1 MDKVQQIPLAE
12 RLQGTGPRSMGLPIA
27 MGLYAEDFI
36 GLVGQM
42 TGQQERYA
50 EVYATHIK
58 PYDGEGGGGKSVRNM
73 VVAADPAAGGK
84 NHAAVSAPCGAVCGN
99 RIYGGKRQ
107 MNYYIPA
114 IIRET
119 SEGTARIPIADMMFQ
134 RREIWLTGEIT
145 SEVADAV
152 ISQILH
158 LDAEDPD
165 AEITMYIDSPGGS
178 VTAGLSIY
186 DVMQAVSADIHTVCV
201 GTAASMAA
209 VLFAAGDRREILRH
223 GEVMIHDPLV
233 SGGISGSALT
243 VQDKSN
249 RLMEK
254 RKVLSGILAEH
265 TGKSVKQIYKVT
277 AKDTY
282 FGAEEAV
289 AFGLADSIVEKMER
303 RSA

>member
-1 MDKVQQIPLAE
+1 M
-12 RLQGTGPRSMGLPIA
+12 S
-27 MGLYAEDFI
+27 
-36 GLVGQM
+36 
-42 TGQQERYA
+42 
-50 EVYATHIK
+50 
-58 PYDGEGGGGKSVRNM
+58 
-73 VVAADPAAGGK
+73 
-84 NHAAVSAPCGAVCGN
+84 
-99 RIYGGKRQ
+99 
-107 MNYYIPA
+107 YYIPA

-134 RREIWLTGEIT
+134 RREVWLTGEIT

-165 AEITMYIDSPGGS
+165 AEITVYIDSPGGS

-243 VQDKSN
+243 VQDKSD
-249 RLMEK
+249 RLMAK

-289 AFGLADSIVEKMER
+289 AFGLADAVIEKMER

>member
-1 MDKVQQIPLAE
+1 M
-12 RLQGTGPRSMGLPIA
+12 S
-27 MGLYAEDFI
+27 
-36 GLVGQM
+36 
-42 TGQQERYA
+42 
-50 EVYATHIK
+50 
-58 PYDGEGGGGKSVRNM
+58 
-73 VVAADPAAGGK
+73 
-84 NHAAVSAPCGAVCGN
+84 
-99 RIYGGKRQ
+99 
-107 MNYYIPA
+107 YYIPT

-119 SEGTARIPIADMMFQ
+119 SEGTARIPIADIMFQ

-152 ISQILH
+152 IAQILH

-165 AEITMYIDSPGGS
+165 AEITLYIDSPGGS

-209 VLFAAGDRREILRH
+209 GLFAAGDRREILRH

-243 VQDKSN
+243 VQDKSD
-249 RLMEK
+249 RLMAK

-289 AFGLADSIVEKMER
+289 AFGLADAVIEKMER

>member
-1 MDKVQQIPLAE
+1 M
-12 RLQGTGPRSMGLPIA
+12 S
-27 MGLYAEDFI
+27 
-36 GLVGQM
+36 
-42 TGQQERYA
+42 
-50 EVYATHIK
+50 
-58 PYDGEGGGGKSVRNM
+58 
-73 VVAADPAAGGK
+73 
-84 NHAAVSAPCGAVCGN
+84 
-99 RIYGGKRQ
+99 
-107 MNYYIPA
+107 YYIPT

-119 SEGTARIPIADMMFQ
+119 SEGTARIPIADIMFQ

-152 ISQILH
+152 IAQILH

-249 RLMEK
+249 RLMDK
-254 RKVLSGILAEH
+254 RKLLCGILAQH

>member
-1 MDKVQQIPLAE
+1 M
-12 RLQGTGPRSMGLPIA
+12 S
-27 MGLYAEDFI
+27 
-36 GLVGQM
+36 
-42 TGQQERYA
+42 
-50 EVYATHIK
+50 
-58 PYDGEGGGGKSVRNM
+58 
-73 VVAADPAAGGK
+73 
-84 NHAAVSAPCGAVCGN
+84 
-99 RIYGGKRQ
+99 
-107 MNYYIPA
+107 YYIPT

-119 SEGTARIPIADMMFQ
+119 SEGTARIPIADIMFQ

-152 ISQILH
+152 IAQILH

-165 AEITMYIDSPGGS
+165 AEITLYIDSPGGS

-186 DVMQAVSADIHTVCV
+186 DVMQAVTADIHTVCV

-243 VQDKSN
+243 VQDKSD
-249 RLMEK
+249 RLMAK

-289 AFGLADSIVEKMER
+289 AFGLADAVIEKMER

>member
-1 MDKVQQIPLAE
+1 M
-12 RLQGTGPRSMGLPIA
+12 S
-27 MGLYAEDFI
+27 
-36 GLVGQM
+36 
-42 TGQQERYA
+42 
-50 EVYATHIK
+50 
-58 PYDGEGGGGKSVRNM
+58 
-73 VVAADPAAGGK
+73 
-84 NHAAVSAPCGAVCGN
+84 
-99 RIYGGKRQ
+99 
-107 MNYYIPA
+107 YYIPA

-134 RREIWLTGEIT
+134 RREVWLTGEIT

-233 SGGISGSALT
+233 SGGLSGSALT
-243 VQDKSN
+243 VQEKSN
-249 RLMEK
+249 RLMDK
-254 RKVLSGILAEH
+254 RKLLCGILAQH

>member
-1 MDKVQQIPLAE
+1 M
-12 RLQGTGPRSMGLPIA
+12 S
-27 MGLYAEDFI
+27 
-36 GLVGQM
+36 
-42 TGQQERYA
+42 
-50 EVYATHIK
+50 
-58 PYDGEGGGGKSVRNM
+58 
-73 VVAADPAAGGK
+73 
-84 NHAAVSAPCGAVCGN
+84 
-99 RIYGGKRQ
+99 
-107 MNYYIPA
+107 YYIPA

-119 SEGTARIPIADMMFQ
+119 SEGTVRVPIADMMFQ
-134 RREIWLTGEIT
+134 RREVWLTGEIT

-209 VLFAAGDRREILRH
+209 VLFASGDRREILRH

>member
-1 MDKVQQIPLAE
+1 M
-12 RLQGTGPRSMGLPIA
+12 S
-27 MGLYAEDFI
+27 
-36 GLVGQM
+36 
-42 TGQQERYA
+42 
-50 EVYATHIK
+50 
-58 PYDGEGGGGKSVRNM
+58 
-73 VVAADPAAGGK
+73 
-84 NHAAVSAPCGAVCGN
+84 
-99 RIYGGKRQ
+99 
-107 MNYYIPA
+107 YYIPT

-119 SEGTARIPIADMMFQ
+119 SEGTVRVPIADMMFQ
-134 RREIWLTGEIT
+134 RREVWLTGEIN

-152 ISQILH
+152 IAQILH

-165 AEITMYIDSPGGS
+165 AEITLYIDSPGGS

-186 DVMQAVSADIHTVCV
+186 DVMQAVTANIHTVCV

-209 VLFAAGDRREILRH
+209 VLFAAGHRREILRH

-233 SGGISGSALT
+233 SGGITGSALAI
-243 VQDKSN
+243 QDKSD
-249 RLMEK
+249 RLMAK

-289 AFGLADSIVEKMER
+289 QYGLADAVIEKLER

>member
-1 MDKVQQIPLAE
+1 M
-12 RLQGTGPRSMGLPIA
+12 S
-27 MGLYAEDFI
+27 
-36 GLVGQM
+36 
-42 TGQQERYA
+42 
-50 EVYATHIK
+50 
-58 PYDGEGGGGKSVRNM
+58 
-73 VVAADPAAGGK
+73 
-84 NHAAVSAPCGAVCGN
+84 
-99 RIYGGKRQ
+99 
-107 MNYYIPA
+107 YYIPT

-119 SEGTARIPIADMMFQ
+119 SEGTARIPIADIMFQ

-152 ISQILH
+152 IAQILH

-165 AEITMYIDSPGGS
+165 AEITLYIDSPGGS

-223 GEVMIHDPLV
+223 GEVMMHDPLV
-233 SGGISGSALT
+233 SGGISGSALA
-243 VQDKSN
+243 VQDKSD
-249 RLMEK
+249 RLMAK
-254 RKVLSGILAEH
+254 RKVLSGILAQH
-265 TGKSVKQIYKVT
+265 TGKNIKQIYKVT

-289 AFGLADSIVEKMER
+289 AFGLADAVIEKMER
-303 RSA
+303 RTA

>member
-1 MDKVQQIPLAE
+1 M
-12 RLQGTGPRSMGLPIA
+12 S
-27 MGLYAEDFI
+27 
-36 GLVGQM
+36 
-42 TGQQERYA
+42 
-50 EVYATHIK
+50 
-58 PYDGEGGGGKSVRNM
+58 
-73 VVAADPAAGGK
+73 
-84 NHAAVSAPCGAVCGN
+84 
-99 RIYGGKRQ
+99 
-107 MNYYIPA
+107 YYIPA

-119 SEGTARIPIADMMFQ
+119 SEGTARIPIADIMFQ

-152 ISQILH
+152 IAQILH

-243 VQDKSN
+243 VQDKSD
-249 RLMEK
+249 RLMAK

-289 AFGLADSIVEKMER
+289 AFGLADAVIEKMER

>member
-1 MDKVQQIPLAE
+1 M
-12 RLQGTGPRSMGLPIA
+12 S
-27 MGLYAEDFI
+27 
-36 GLVGQM
+36 
-42 TGQQERYA
+42 
-50 EVYATHIK
+50 
-58 PYDGEGGGGKSVRNM
+58 
-73 VVAADPAAGGK
+73 
-84 NHAAVSAPCGAVCGN
+84 
-99 RIYGGKRQ
+99 
-107 MNYYIPA
+107 YYIPT

-119 SEGTARIPIADMMFQ
+119 SEGTARIPIADIMFQ

-152 ISQILH
+152 IAQILH

-165 AEITMYIDSPGGS
+165 AEITLYIDSPGGS

-233 SGGISGSALT
+233 SGGLSGSALT
-243 VQDKSN
+243 VQEKSN
-249 RLMEK
+249 RLMDK
-254 RKVLSGILAEH
+254 RKVLCGILAEH
-265 TGKSVKQIYKVT
+265 TGKNIKQIYKVT

-289 AFGLADSIVEKMER
+289 QYGLADAVIEKLER

>member
-1 MDKVQQIPLAE
+1 M
-12 RLQGTGPRSMGLPIA
+12 S
-27 MGLYAEDFI
+27 
-36 GLVGQM
+36 
-42 TGQQERYA
+42 
-50 EVYATHIK
+50 
-58 PYDGEGGGGKSVRNM
+58 
-73 VVAADPAAGGK
+73 
-84 NHAAVSAPCGAVCGN
+84 
-99 RIYGGKRQ
+99 
-107 MNYYIPA
+107 YYIPT

-119 SEGTARIPIADMMFQ
+119 SEGTARIPIADIMFQ

-152 ISQILH
+152 IAQILH
-158 LDAEDPD
+158 LVAEDPD
-165 AEITMYIDSPGGS
+165 AEITLYIDSPGGS

-243 VQDKSN
+243 VQDKSD
-249 RLMEK
+249 RLMAK

-282 FGAEEAV
+282 FGGEEAL
-289 AFGLADSIVEKMER
+289 AFGLAGPVIEKMER
-303 RSA
+303 RTA

>member
-1 MDKVQQIPLAE
+1 M
-12 RLQGTGPRSMGLPIA
+12 S
-27 MGLYAEDFI
+27 
-36 GLVGQM
+36 
-42 TGQQERYA
+42 
-50 EVYATHIK
+50 
-58 PYDGEGGGGKSVRNM
+58 
-73 VVAADPAAGGK
+73 
-84 NHAAVSAPCGAVCGN
+84 
-99 RIYGGKRQ
+99 
-107 MNYYIPA
+107 YYIPA

-119 SEGTARIPIADMMFQ
+119 SEGTVRVPIADMMFQ
-134 RREIWLTGEIT
+134 RREVWLTGEIN

-165 AEITMYIDSPGGS
+165 AEIVIYINSPGGS

-233 SGGISGSALT
+233 SGGITGSALAI
-243 VQDKSN
+243 QDKSD
-249 RLMEK
+249 RLMAK
-254 RKVLSGILAEH
+254 RKVLCGILAQH
-265 TGKSVKQIYKVT
+265 TGKNIKQIYKVT

-289 AFGLADSIVEKMER
+289 QYGLADAVIEKLER

>member
-1 MDKVQQIPLAE
+1 M
-12 RLQGTGPRSMGLPIA
+12 S
-27 MGLYAEDFI
+27 
-36 GLVGQM
+36 
-42 TGQQERYA
+42 
-50 EVYATHIK
+50 
-58 PYDGEGGGGKSVRNM
+58 
-73 VVAADPAAGGK
+73 
-84 NHAAVSAPCGAVCGN
+84 
-99 RIYGGKRQ
+99 
-107 MNYYIPA
+107 YYIPA

-134 RREIWLTGEIT
+134 RREVWLTGEIT

-152 ISQILH
+152 IAQILH

-209 VLFAAGDRREILRH
+209 VLFASGDRREILRH

-249 RLMEK
+249 RLMDK
-254 RKVLSGILAEH
+254 RKLLCGILAQH

>member
-1 MDKVQQIPLAE
+1 M
-12 RLQGTGPRSMGLPIA
+12 S
-27 MGLYAEDFI
+27 
-36 GLVGQM
+36 
-42 TGQQERYA
+42 
-50 EVYATHIK
+50 
-58 PYDGEGGGGKSVRNM
+58 
-73 VVAADPAAGGK
+73 
-84 NHAAVSAPCGAVCGN
+84 
-99 RIYGGKRQ
+99 
-107 MNYYIPA
+107 YYIPT

-119 SEGTARIPIADMMFQ
+119 SEGTARIPIADIMFQ

-158 LDAEDPD
+158 LDAEAPD
-165 AEITMYIDSPGGS
+165 AEITLYIDSPGGS

-243 VQDKSN
+243 VQDKSD
-249 RLMEK
+249 RLMAK

>member
-1 MDKVQQIPLAE
+1 M
-12 RLQGTGPRSMGLPIA
+12 S
-27 MGLYAEDFI
+27 
-36 GLVGQM
+36 
-42 TGQQERYA
+42 
-50 EVYATHIK
+50 
-58 PYDGEGGGGKSVRNM
+58 
-73 VVAADPAAGGK
+73 
-84 NHAAVSAPCGAVCGN
+84 
-99 RIYGGKRQ
+99 
-107 MNYYIPA
+107 YYIPT

-119 SEGTARIPIADMMFQ
+119 SEGTVRVPIADMMFQ
-134 RREIWLTGEIT
+134 RREVWLTGEIN

-152 ISQILH
+152 IAQILH

-165 AEITMYIDSPGGS
+165 AEITLYIDSPGGS

-233 SGGISGSALT
+233 SGGITCSALAI
-243 VQDKSN
+243 QDKSD
-249 RLMEK
+249 RLMAK
-254 RKVLSGILAEH
+254 RKVLCGILAQH
-265 TGKSVKQIYKVT
+265 TGKNIKQIYKVT

-289 AFGLADSIVEKMER
+289 QYGLADAVIEKLER

>member
-1 MDKVQQIPLAE
+1 
-12 RLQGTGPRSMGLPIA
+12 
-27 MGLYAEDFI
+27 
-36 GLVGQM
+36 
-42 TGQQERYA
+42 
-50 EVYATHIK
+50 
-58 PYDGEGGGGKSVRNM
+58 
-73 VVAADPAAGGK
+73 
-84 NHAAVSAPCGAVCGN
+84 
-99 RIYGGKRQ
+99 

-186 DVMQAVSADIHTVCV
+186 DVMQAVSADIHTVCI

>member
-1 MDKVQQIPLAE
+1 M
-12 RLQGTGPRSMGLPIA
+12 S
-27 MGLYAEDFI
+27 
-36 GLVGQM
+36 
-42 TGQQERYA
+42 
-50 EVYATHIK
+50 
-58 PYDGEGGGGKSVRNM
+58 
-73 VVAADPAAGGK
+73 
-84 NHAAVSAPCGAVCGN
+84 
-99 RIYGGKRQ
+99 
-107 MNYYIPA
+107 YYIPA

-119 SEGTARIPIADMMFQ
+119 SEGTARIPIADTMFQ

-152 ISQILH
+152 IAQILH

-165 AEITMYIDSPGGS
+165 AEITLYIDSPGGS

-243 VQDKSN
+243 VQDKSD
-249 RLMEK
+249 RLMAK

-282 FGAEEAV
+282 FVAEEAV

>member
-1 MDKVQQIPLAE
+1 M
-12 RLQGTGPRSMGLPIA
+12 S
-27 MGLYAEDFI
+27 
-36 GLVGQM
+36 
-42 TGQQERYA
+42 
-50 EVYATHIK
+50 
-58 PYDGEGGGGKSVRNM
+58 
-73 VVAADPAAGGK
+73 
-84 NHAAVSAPCGAVCGN
+84 
-99 RIYGGKRQ
+99 
-107 MNYYIPA
+107 YYIPA

-119 SEGTARIPIADMMFQ
+119 SEGTARIPIADIMFQ

-209 VLFAAGDRREILRH
+209 VLFASGDRREILRH

-249 RLMEK
+249 RLMDK
-254 RKVLSGILAEH
+254 RKLLCGILAQH

>member
-1 MDKVQQIPLAE
+1 
-12 RLQGTGPRSMGLPIA
+12 
-27 MGLYAEDFI
+27 
-36 GLVGQM
+36 
-42 TGQQERYA
+42 
-50 EVYATHIK
+50 
-58 PYDGEGGGGKSVRNM
+58 
-73 VVAADPAAGGK
+73 
-84 NHAAVSAPCGAVCGN
+84 
-99 RIYGGKRQ
+99 

-134 RREIWLTGEIT
+134 RREVWLTGEIT

-152 ISQILH
+152 IAQILH

-209 VLFAAGDRREILRH
+209 VLFASGDRREILRH

-249 RLMEK
+249 RLMDK
-254 RKVLSGILAEH
+254 RKLLCGILAQH

>member
-1 MDKVQQIPLAE
+1 M
-12 RLQGTGPRSMGLPIA
+12 S
-27 MGLYAEDFI
+27 
-36 GLVGQM
+36 
-42 TGQQERYA
+42 
-50 EVYATHIK
+50 
-58 PYDGEGGGGKSVRNM
+58 
-73 VVAADPAAGGK
+73 
-84 NHAAVSAPCGAVCGN
+84 
-99 RIYGGKRQ
+99 
-107 MNYYIPA
+107 YYIPT

-134 RREIWLTGEIT
+134 RREVWLTGEIT

-209 VLFAAGDRREILRH
+209 VLFAAGDRRDILRH

-233 SGGISGSALT
+233 SGGISGSALA
-243 VQDKSN
+243 VQDKSD
-249 RLMEK
+249 RLMAK
-254 RKVLSGILAEH
+254 RKVLCGILAQH
-265 TGKSVKQIYKVT
+265 TGKTLKQIYKVT

-282 FGAEEAV
+282 FSAEEAV

>member
-1 MDKVQQIPLAE
+1 
-12 RLQGTGPRSMGLPIA
+12 
-27 MGLYAEDFI
+27 
-36 GLVGQM
+36 
-42 TGQQERYA
+42 
-50 EVYATHIK
+50 
-58 PYDGEGGGGKSVRNM
+58 
-73 VVAADPAAGGK
+73 
-84 NHAAVSAPCGAVCGN
+84 
-99 RIYGGKRQ
+99 

>member
-1 MDKVQQIPLAE
+1 M
-12 RLQGTGPRSMGLPIA
+12 S
-27 MGLYAEDFI
+27 
-36 GLVGQM
+36 
-42 TGQQERYA
+42 
-50 EVYATHIK
+50 
-58 PYDGEGGGGKSVRNM
+58 
-73 VVAADPAAGGK
+73 
-84 NHAAVSAPCGAVCGN
+84 
-99 RIYGGKRQ
+99 
-107 MNYYIPA
+107 YYIPT

-119 SEGTARIPIADMMFQ
+119 SEGTARIPIADIMFQ

-152 ISQILH
+152 IAQILH

-165 AEITMYIDSPGGS
+165 AEITLYIDSPGGS

-243 VQDKSN
+243 VQDKSD
-249 RLMEK
+249 RLMAK

-265 TGKSVKQIYKVT
+265 TGKNIQQIYKVT

-303 RSA
+303 RTA